1 MVPSVRQA
9 ELEPKCRIA
18 SSALHVASSP
28 HSPPNTALNVNASSP
43 NSLFNTIPSEYS
55 LADNSVLLAMEGLI
69 NVTSKG
75 VMMGAAIM
83 FTAIHREHTY
93 YNYVTLGL
101 FSLGAMGHIATG
113 LRVTTLVLCLLLAIS
128 IPSTLTA
135 VVMFQPGSIP
145 VLGYAPVIIAFV
157 LWIIEDFSHLYPRA
171 FCLIPW
177 WATDIDSECCTPCAS
192 STMVCEST
200 AGVPAPVVP
209 DYPVEDGDEIIPI
222 PKSLLYGHMWNP
234 SQSCVPSSRLS
245 DISLSSSGLD
255 SLPSSWG
262 TLTRLWFPEF
272 PARRQD
278 FDEPSH
284 FVCQEARTV

>member
-1 MVPSVRQA
+1 
-9 ELEPKCRIA
+9 
-18 SSALHVASSP
+18 
-28 HSPPNTALNVNASSP
+28 
-43 NSLFNTIPSEYS
+43 
-55 LADNSVLLAMEGLI
+55 MEGLI
-69 NVTSKG
+69 NVASKG

-93 YNYVTLGL
+93 YIYVTLGL
-101 FSLGAMGHIATG
+101 FSLGAMGHIATS

-171 FCLIPW
+171 FYLLPW
-177 WATDIDSECCTPCAS
+177 WARDIDSECHPPCAS

-200 AGVPAPVVP
+200 LGFPASVVP